1 MVFHVV
7 LYVTRLNGEILLLVF
22 CVLVVSLSGCGMSQ
36 VPPDATFGQLSNYH
50 ETQSLTLQMQQHC
63 DSQTV
68 VCDMATH

>member
-7 LYVTRLNGEILLLVF
+7 LYVTHLNREILLLVF

-50 ETQSLTLQMQQHC
+50 ETQSLTLQMQQYC
-63 DSQTV
+63 DSTLTV
-68 VCDMATH
+68 SELPTH